1 MNIVAIIKA
10 QGQVVAILKTQGHSC
25 NYVYRQVWGDGECIN
40 ISKEENVNNAITNK
54 KEIRQITKVIK

>member
-40 ISKEENVNNAITNK
+40 IRKEENVNEHLQNH
-54 KEIRQITKVIK
+54 IKMH